1 MCGIIG
7 IAQRKDNVNLDVYDG
22 LLMLQHRGQ
31 DAAGMVTYDGKHF
44 HETRGNGLVTDVFNQ
59 KNLAPLKGNFGLGH
73 VRYPTAGTTNP
84 SEAQPF
90 FVNAPFGIYLV
101 HNGNLTN
108 TEEQRTQI
116 LSNYQRHLK
125 TESDTEVLL
134 NVFADKMYQIFKSGE
149 TDKYKIVF
157 EAVSE
162 LMKTIRGGYSI
173 ICLIDQVGLLA
184 FRDPYGLRPLSIGH
198 RSVAAGDDWAFA
210 SEDVSFTPISFK
222 KLRDVKPGEAV
233 LITTDG
239 EKIEHQ
245 CQPGNLT
252 PCIFEYIYLARPD
265 SMIDDI
271 SVYKTRLRLGA
282 ALADKIM
289 NANLEIDSI
298 IPVPDSSRP
307 MALELSKITGIKY
320 REGLIKNRYIGRT
333 FIMPDQRLR
342 EKSARKKYNIVPLE
356 FRNRNILLV
365 EDSVVRGTTM
375 KRIAQMCRD
384 AGAKK
389 VYVASAAPPVKF
401 PNVYGVDM
409 PTRKELIAHNLSIPE
424 IEQALGVDK
433 IFYQTIEDTIAAA
446 KEGNPDI
453 KQFDCSCFDGK
464 YITGDIDETYLT
476 NLENSKRVLARS
488 LPLIGL

>member
-7 IAQRKDNVNLDVYDG
+7 IAQRKGNVNLNIYDG

-31 DAAGMVTYDGKHF
+31 DAAGLVTYDGNHF
-44 HETRGNGLVTDVFNQ
+44 YETRGNGLVTDVFNE
-59 KNLAPLKGNFGLGH
+59 KNLAPLTGNFGLGH
-73 VRYPTAGTTNP
+73 VRYPTAGTTDP

-108 TEEQRTQI
+108 TDEQRTKI

-125 TESDTEVLL
+125 TQSDTEVLL
-134 NVFADKMYQIFKSGE
+134 NVFADKMYQIFKNGE
-149 TDKYKIVF
+149 TNAQEVVF
-157 EAVSE
+157 KAVTE
-162 LMKTIRGGYSI
+162 LMKSIRGGYSI
-173 ICLIDQVGLLA
+173 ICLIDKVGLLA
-184 FRDPYGLRPLSIGH
+184 FRDPNGIRPLSLGH
-198 RSVAAGDDWAFA
+198 RSGSAGDDWAFA
-210 SEDVSFTPISFK
+210 SEDVAFTPISFK
-222 KLRDVKPGEAV
+222 KNRDVKPGEAV
-233 LITTDG
+233 LITPDG
-239 EKIEHQ
+239 KKIERQ
-245 CQPGNLT
+245 CKQGELN

-282 ALADKIM
+282 LLAKQIIA
-289 NANLEIDSI
+289 ANLEIDSI

-307 MALELSKITGIKY
+307 MALELSKVTGIKY

-365 EDSVVRGTTM
+365 EDSIVRGTTM

-409 PTRKELIAHNLSIPE
+409 PTRKELIGHNLSIPE
-424 IEQALGVDK
+424 IEQALGIDK
-433 IFYQTIEDTIAAA
+433 LFYQSVEDTIIAA
-446 KEGNPDI
+446 KEGNPNI
-453 KQFDCSCFDGK
+453 EQFDCSCFDGK
-464 YITGDIDETYLT
+464 YVTGDIDEAYLQK
-476 NLENSKRVLARS
+476 LENSKRVLDRS
-488 LPLIGL
+488 LPLLGI